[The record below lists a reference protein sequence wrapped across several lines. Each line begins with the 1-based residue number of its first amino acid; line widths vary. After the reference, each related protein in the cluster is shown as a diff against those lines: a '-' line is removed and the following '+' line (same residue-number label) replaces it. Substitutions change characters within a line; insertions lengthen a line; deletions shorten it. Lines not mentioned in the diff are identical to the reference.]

1 LRSEFLPF
9 HVPQIEEEEIR
20 AVVETLRSGWLTT
33 GPKVGQLQEEFAEY
47 VGASHAVA
55 LNSGTAALHLAL
67 EAAGITEGDEVLVPT
82 MTFAA
87 TAQVVLHLGAK
98 PVLVDS
104 QPDTLNIDPELIQ
117 KAITSETKAIIPV
130 HYGGH
135 PCDMAQI
142 LEIAKRHGLWVIEDA
157 AHAVPARYR
166 DKPVG
171 AIGDAT
177 CFSFYVT
184 KTIATGE
191 GGMVTTENPEW
202 AERIKLMSLH
212 GMSRDAWK
220 RSAGKGSWYY
230 EILDPGFKCNMTDI
244 AAAIGIGQLG
254 RCDQARAA
262 RSQIVEQYNQ
272 AFEAI
277 PEVETPTCRPDVQHA
292 WHLYL
297 LRLNLDRS
305 GISRDQFIEELKAR
319 NIGTSVHFIPIHVHP
334 YYRDT
339 YGYQPDDFPVAYAEY
354 LRSVSL
360 PLYPGMTDEDVD
372 SVIEAVGDVFETC
385 GR

>member
-1 LRSEFLPF
+1 LRSKFLPF
-9 HVPQIEEEEIR
+9 HVPQIGEEEIR

-33 GPKVGQLQEEFAEY
+33 GPRVEQFEKEFAEY

-87 TAQVVLHLGAK
+87 TAQVVLLLRAK

-104 QPDTLNIDPELIQ
+104 QRDTLNIDPELIQ
-117 KAITSETKAIIPV
+117 KAITNETKAILPV

-135 PCDMAQI
+135 PCDMDQI
-142 LEIAKRHGLWVIEDA
+142 LEIAERHDLRVIEDA

-166 DKPVG
+166 DKDVG
-171 AIGDAT
+171 TIGDAT
-177 CFSFYVT
+177 CFSFYAT

-202 AERIKLMSLH
+202 AKRINLMCLH
-212 GMSRDAWK
+212 GMSGDAW
-220 RSAGKGSWYY
+220 RRTTGKGSWYY
-230 EILDPGFKCNMTDI
+230 EILHPGFKCNMTDV
-244 AAAIGIGQLG
+244 AAAIGIGQLR
-254 RCDQARAA
+254 RCDQAREA
-262 RSQIVEQYNQ
+262 RRQITERYNR

-292 WHLYL
+292 WHLYV
-297 LRLNLDRS
+297 LRLNLERS
-305 GISRDQFIEELKAR
+305 GISRDEFVEELKAR

-354 LRSVSL
+354 LRAISL
-360 PLYPGMTDEDVD
+360 PIYPGMTDEDVD
-372 SVIEAVGDVFETC
+372 SVIEAVGDVIEIC